1 MEKYIPEGYKQTG
14 IGEIPEDWV
23 YKKISELTNIFG
35 RIGFRGYTKRD
46 IVEVGKGA
54 ISISPSNILDTR
66 INYEKCTFIS
76 WYKYEESP
84 EIQIVNNDVILV
96 KTGSTFGKAALIHN
110 LPNKATI
117 NPQLVVFK
125 DIRIPNIYLS
135 YLINSKIVQNQIQK
149 NVVGGAIPTLSQAMV
164 KNFVVPIPHSR
175 REQESIARALSDV
188 DNLITS
194 LEQLIEKKKAIKQG
208 TMQELLTGRRRLKG
222 FGEGKGYKQTE
233 LGMIPEDWEIK
244 SFGDFGNCYR
254 GVSYDG
260 ENDLYYR
267 DTSNSVRLLRANN
280 LKQSS
285 INFFDMQFV
294 NQKRVGEIQILQ
306 ENDIVICMANGSK
319 QLVGKVGLFI
329 PPDASKYTFGAF
341 MGCYRIHMLQVNPK
355 FIFYKF
361 QEHNY
366 RNQLDILLSGSS
378 INNLKPSDI
387 MSIQI
392 CIPSQIEQQAIE
404 KTLSDMDLEIINLEN
419 KVDKYK
425 QIKQG
430 MMQNL
435 LTGRIRLV

>member
-222 FGEGKGYKQTE
+222 FGEGKGFKQTE
-233 LGMIPEDWEIK
+233 LGMIPEDWK
-244 SFGDFGNCYR
+244 
-254 GVSYDG
+254 VSK
-260 ENDLYYR
+260 L
-267 DTSNSVRLLRANN
+267 ANISTLHGRIGWQG
-280 LKQSS
+280 LKQSEFTDNPHDPFLITGMNFKDSRIVWEDVYHFS
-285 INFFDMQFV
+285 IERYREAPHIQLHTNDVLLTKDGTIGKTLYIESIPYPGIASLNSHLLVFRPIGDSYTPKYLFYLFNSKYFYDHVEQQKSGTTFFGLSQEAASKFILPLPSNEEQSAIANVLTDMDS
-294 NQKRVGEIQILQ
+294 E
-306 ENDIVICMANGSK
+306 IVILETKAE
-319 QLVGKVGLFI
+319 
-329 PPDASKYTFGAF
+329 KY
-341 MGCYRIHMLQVNPK
+341 M
-355 FIFYKF
+355 
-361 QEHNY
+361 
-366 RNQLDILLSGSS
+366 
-378 INNLKPSDI
+378 
-387 MSIQI
+387 
-392 CIPSQIEQQAIE
+392 
-404 KTLSDMDLEIINLEN
+404 
-419 KVDKYK
+419 

-435 LTGRIRLV
+435 LTGRVRLV